1 MRTRPRSAVSIVTW
15 AAVVLSTMI
24 VARWQNTDGAPA
36 KKQTTKQSVSKLERL
51 VPDAVERAQLEKT
64 LTLIRKGGPFP
75 YPKRDGSV
83 FSNREKQLPAKP
95 RGYYR
100 EYTVPT
106 PGAKNRGARR
116 VVRGDAGETWYT
128 RDHYQSFVRI
138 E

>member
-1 MRTRPRSAVSIVTW
+1 MRRRPKSAVSIAVW

-24 VARWQNTDGAPA
+24 VARWQNSDGAPA
-36 KKQTTKQSVSKLERL
+36 SPKSRSTLEQLDR
-51 VPDAVERAQLEKT
+51 VERTELDAT
-64 LTLIRKGGPFP
+64 VARIRKGGPFP
-75 YPKRDGSV
+75 YPNKDGSV
-83 FSNREKQLPAKP
+83 FANREKLLPAKP

-116 VVRGDAGETWYT
+116 VVRGEAGELWYT
-128 RDHYQSFVRI
+128 RDHYKTFVRI